1 MGPGIFPEGK
11 VQSSDSI
18 PFQAC
23 FESSPKSLP
32 CSRHYTKI
40 PPCCPSSKGKQ
51 WRAFMVVMVGRV
63 RVSHEKVPLFFNL
76 VLCLHCCQSFSM
88 SACLFFCLFICSCSV
103 CLPDCFSVSQPVHFF
118 FLVFPCLLWHCL
130 PTFLLPDSVCL
141 TLRLSVFLLSN
152 LSACC
157 SDRWLCIFSLS
168 VCLPSLFFPSLHPSA
183 CLKLTWSLC
192 VSVFACL
199 PSGLSLTVCLWPMT
213 FDHLYLFFSLFEYQS
228 LPMSSSQSF
237 SFGLHFGTICLP
249 SCFFLSLS
257 TTVCL
262 FLFICFF
269 VSVSLSLSFYNGL
282 CSGCLNQPVSP
293 PACLCLFLWLS
304 ACIYM
309 QSELWSISSSR
320 WLSFSLFFSLALSP
334 SVSICLSASFCC
346 CFSLYRPLCHIV
358 LLSAPLFL
366 IFWSITQLSLLV
378 IFCLSACPCQSPLY
392 VCCYFSFQQSVSL
405 SHRLFS
411 SFSLSGC

>member
-1 MGPGIFPEGK
+1 
-11 VQSSDSI
+11 
-18 PFQAC
+18 
-23 FESSPKSLP
+23 
-32 CSRHYTKI
+32 
-40 PPCCPSSKGKQ
+40 
-51 WRAFMVVMVGRV
+51 
-63 RVSHEKVPLFFNL
+63 
-76 VLCLHCCQSFSM
+76 
-88 SACLFFCLFICSCSV
+88 
-103 CLPDCFSVSQPVHFF
+103 
-118 FLVFPCLLWHCL
+118 
-130 PTFLLPDSVCL
+130 
-141 TLRLSVFLLSN
+141 
-152 LSACC
+152 
-157 SDRWLCIFSLS
+157 
-168 VCLPSLFFPSLHPSA
+168 
-183 CLKLTWSLC
+183 
-192 VSVFACL
+192 
-199 PSGLSLTVCLWPMT
+199 
-213 FDHLYLFFSLFEYQS
+213 
-228 LPMSSSQSF
+228 MSSSQSF

-269 VSVSLSLSFYNGL
+269 VSVSLSVNYFCISVSVYVSFFVSVSVSLSFYNGL

-334 SVSICLSASFCC
+334 SVSICLSASFYC

-392 VCCYFSFQQSVSL
+392 VCCSFSFQQSVSL